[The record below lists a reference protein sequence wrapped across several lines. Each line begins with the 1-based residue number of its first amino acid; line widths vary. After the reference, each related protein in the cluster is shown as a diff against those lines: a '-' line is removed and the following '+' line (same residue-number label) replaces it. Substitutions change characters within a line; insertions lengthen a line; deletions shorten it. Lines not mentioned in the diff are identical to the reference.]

1 MFIKIRKNCG
11 IYMEHN
17 GLEKRHL
24 VPVTSNFLINLN
36 HVAEVS
42 FYTIKE
48 TKTRYDLE
56 NHEFNVPPYTR
67 VIHLQMSYL
76 YGSYKESIQG
86 NKGRLVERCYY
97 KLYFMPEEMGQYDEL
112 RGQIEKLVLNSEE

>member
-1 MFIKIRKNCG
+1 MFIKVRKNCG

-17 GLEKRHL
+17 GLEQGHL

-36 HVAEVS
+36 QVAEVS

-48 TKTRYDLE
+48 SKTRYDLE
-56 NHEFNVPPYTR
+56 HHAVTVPPHTR

-76 YGSYKESIQG
+76 FGSYKETVG
-86 NKGRLVERCYY
+86 DKKGRLVDRCYY
-97 KLYFMPEEMGQYDEL
+97 KLYFMPEEMGQYEAI
-112 RGQIEKLVLNSEE
+112 RSHIEGLVINQD

>member
-1 MFIKIRKNCG
+1 
-11 IYMEHN
+11 MEHN

-48 TKTRYDLE
+48 TRICYDLE
-56 NHEFNVPPYTR
+56 QHEFSVPPHTR

-76 YGSYKESIQG
+76 YSSHKETING
-86 NKGRLVERCYY
+86 NKGRLVDRCYY
-97 KLYFMPEEMGQYDEL
+97 KLYFMPDEMGQFEEL
-112 RGQIEKLVLNSEE
+112 KSRIEEQVLNA